1 MSTSRA
7 WGWVAALRAGATD
20 PWHAWAG
27 EGEQSDPWLP
37 GAQQLELLRRLN
49 LAAAA
54 RGTKLPE
61 TLVDRVVQAS
71 APGRGRP
78 DLLLVGGGPEPRF
91 GPRPVD
97 PAELPD
103 RELVRVATGLIADDL
118 VAADRAVGPG
128 GLTDPAARPAGRR
141 RPWAPSYRITG
152 DPWLAAP
159 VVADLARRGRP
170 QRDHPATVYVLGGD
184 LPTMLAHA
192 WTERAFDEG
201 GGSWHDWLGGFAR
214 HDRLPGR
221 ADLPGYLRTWA
232 GRVGRRHVR
241 AVLDPDLL
249 PTRLRGRRPAPRPP
263 QLGASAVDLVR
274 RVGQT
279 LAVLTP
285 AERRPALLRAGLAP
299 RLVGRGGLPLAVPD
313 DLHDWVLHQAGRVH
327 AAVED
332 GGYPVLG
339 DPDRLLAGPD
349 AAAGAQP
356 DDAAVLAL
364 AVDLLLD
371 PAGPGRA
378 SEEVRADQ

>member
-7 WGWVAALRAGATD
+7 WGWVAALRDGATD
-20 PWHAWAG
+20 PWESWAG

-54 RGTKLPE
+54 RGTSVPP

-97 PAELPD
+97 PAALPH
-103 RELVRVATGLIADDL
+103 RELIRVATGLLADDL
-118 VAADRAVGPG
+118 VAADRAE
-128 GLTDPAARPAGRR
+128 GLADPDAGRTPRR
-141 RPWAPSYRITG
+141 RPWAPSYRIAG

-159 VVADLARRGRP
+159 IVADLERRGRP
-170 QRDHPATVYVLGGD
+170 QREHPATVYVLGGD

-201 GGSWHDWLGGFAR
+201 GGAWHDWLAGFAR
-214 HDRLPGR
+214 HHRLPGR

-249 PTRLRGRRPAPRPP
+249 PRALRGRRPVPHPP
-263 QLGASAVDLVR
+263 VLGASAVDLVR

-279 LAVLTP
+279 VAVLAP
-285 AERRPALLRAGLAP
+285 AERRPLLLRAGLAP
-299 RLVGRGGLPLAVPD
+299 RLVGRGGPPLAVPD
-313 DLHDWVLHQAGRVH
+313 DLHAWVHDQAERVH
-327 AAVED
+327 AAVQD

-339 DPDRLLAGPD
+339 DPDRLLAGP
-349 AAAGAQP
+349 AASGAGAVP
-356 DDAAVLAL
+356 DDADVLAL
-364 AVDLLLD
+364 AVDLLLE
-371 PAGPGRA
+371 PGDRPE
-378 SEEVRADQ
+378 SEEVR